1 MLNTLSKLLF
11 CALFTVQSSNAQL
24 VPITENELSGMTGQ
38 AFINV
43 DRLQTATNSLNES
56 IDTTKIT
63 LGLDIKTSINADLLD
78 LGNYERNG
86 SAGSDIRI
94 NDFALGR
101 IDSDGNIVPF
111 EISDPFIEL
120 AFDTDAAGKENLIG
134 LRLGFGGAKGAL
146 SGNIESLTGKINID
160 IFGRAAPV
168 RASTTFTNRI
178 LLSFAGIGNNT
189 ILRAGA
195 ELVQANGEA
204 NAVRSTTVG
213 VPNRTNLSC
222 VDNCGVLAGPALA
235 LLRSNNC
242 NVLGIDTCFPIEIY
256 RTLEIG
262 NKQSDGSF
270 TEAPGLFLS
279 FLSEKITWE
288 PGTQQAE
295 TGAFLNVPNGGL
307 EVDFEQAFNGT
318 ERVRT
323 KYVDPYYD

>member
-1 MLNTLSKLLF
+1 MLNTLSKIFCILF
-11 CALFTVQSSNAQL
+11 FVQTSYAQL
-24 VPITENELSGMTGQ
+24 IPITENELSDMSGQ

-43 DRLQTATNSLNES
+43 DRLQTAKNSS
-56 IDTTKIT
+56 DQAIDTTKIT
-63 LGLDIKTSINADLLD
+63 LGLDIKTSVNADLLD

-101 IDSDGNIVPF
+101 IDSDGKIVPF

-168 RASTTFTNRI
+168 RASTTFGNRI
-178 LLSFAGIGNNT
+178 LLSIAGIGNNT

-195 ELVQANGEA
+195 ELVQANGEP
-204 NAVRSTTVG
+204 NAVRSTIVG

-222 VDNCGVLAGPALA
+222 IDECGVLSGIALA
-235 LLRSNNC
+235 LLGSTNC
-242 NVLGIDTCFPIEIY
+242 NVLGIDTCFPIDIY
-256 RTLEIG
+256 RTLEVG
-262 NKQSDGSF
+262 NKQTDGSF

-288 PGTQQAE
+288 PGTQQTE

-307 EVDFEQAFNGT
+307 EVDFEQAFNGI
-318 ERVRT
+318 ERART